1 MTRKDYELLATSMRS
16 ARAKV
21 ATESDYDKEI
31 MAGVDCAI
39 YELSVIL
46 SDKFSEDN
54 SRFNKARWIMAT
66 GALSNTPE
74 L

>member
-1 MTRKDYELLATSMRS
+1 MTRKNYELLAASMRE

-54 SRFNKARWIMAT
+54 SRFDRTRWLMAT
-66 GALSNTPE
+66 GALIHTPE